1 MMNIE
6 HPAIQQVEMTGY
18 NLRDK
23 RFTEEEISVEIQ
35 NENPVEDMFG
45 SEIQTGDTWFE
56 DKDGHV
62 VLVDNFEDY
71 LNEVIGVEFFKSI
84 K

>member
-1 MMNIE
+1 MDIE
-6 HPAIQQVEMTGY
+6 HRDIQQISLAGY
-18 NLRDK
+18 AMQDR
-23 RFTEEEISVEIQ
+23 RFADEEISVDIQ
-35 NENPVEDMFG
+35 NDNPIEDMFG

-56 DKDGHV
+56 DKEGHV
-62 VLVDNFEDY
+62 VLMDNFEDY